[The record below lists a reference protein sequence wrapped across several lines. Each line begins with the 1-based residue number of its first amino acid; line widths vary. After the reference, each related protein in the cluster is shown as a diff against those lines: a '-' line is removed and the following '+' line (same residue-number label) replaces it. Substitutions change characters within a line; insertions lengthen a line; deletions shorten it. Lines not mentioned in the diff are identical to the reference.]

1 MLSGTENNYFGGKWK
16 NNYTKYISNVEIVLC
31 SATRYM
37 LSLWSTLCEKCPY
50 SKLFWSAFSCIQTE
64 YGEILCISPYS
75 VRMRENRD
83 QNNSEY
89 KHFLR
94 SGIVVLFQLR
104 LCQMFVIGTSNK
116 LNDESGEGY
125 EHVTVARELS
135 VMDLELLK
143 FINNQVV
150 PGELFYCL

>member
-1 MLSGTENNYFGGKWK
+1 MPRDICYRYGVHYVKSVRIRSYSGPHFPAFRLNTE
-16 NNYTKYISNVEIVLC
+16 
-31 SATRYM
+31 RY
-37 LSLWSTLCEKCPY
+37 S
-50 SKLFWSAFSCIQTE
+50 
-64 YGEILCISPYS
+64 ISPYS

-89 KHFLR
+89 EHFLR

>member
-1 MLSGTENNYFGGKWK
+1 
-16 NNYTKYISNVEIVLC
+16 
-31 SATRYM
+31 
-37 LSLWSTLCEKCPY
+37 
-50 SKLFWSAFSCIQTE
+50 
-64 YGEILCISPYS
+64 
-75 VRMRENRD
+75 MRENRD

-89 KHFLR
+89 EHFLR